1 MNYFLRIFSYIF
13 HPLFMPLLGAV
24 IYFEITPKFVPDSFL
39 YAKMTAIT
47 ILTVIVPVLFYF
59 MLRNLGRIDSIFIDN
74 VLQRRMPLLFQIIL
88 TGLVLI
94 IVVKGYEFPELY
106 YFFLGILGSAV
117 TAFVAAALKYK
128 MSLHM
133 IGITGVLFFVI
144 GLSIFYNSNLLT
156 VIALLCFAVGAVAS
170 SRLQEEAHSMPEL
183 CAGFLAGGLPQ
194 LAVLLFF
201 SL

>member
-13 HPLFMPLLGAV
+13 HPLFMPLLGTV

-39 YAKMTAIT
+39 YAKLMAIT

-59 MLRNLGRIDSIFIDN
+59 MLRNLGRIDNIFIDN
-74 VLQRRMPLLFQIIL
+74 VKQRRIPLLFQIIL

-106 YFFLGILGSAV
+106 YFFLGILSSAAI
-117 TAFVAAALKYK
+117 AFIAAALSYK

-144 GLSIFYNSNLLT
+144 GMSIFYNSNLLT

-170 SRLQEEAHSMPEL
+170 SRLQAKAHSLPEL

-194 LAVLLFF
+194 LAILLFF

>member
-13 HPLFMPLLGAV
+13 HPLFMPLLGTI
-24 IYFEITPKFVPDSFL
+24 IYFEITPKFIPDSFL
-39 YAKMTAIT
+39 FAKLMAIT
-47 ILTVIVPVLFYF
+47 ILTVVVPILFYF
-59 MLRNLGRIDSIFIDN
+59 MLRNLGRIDSIFIDD
-74 VLQRRMPLLFQIIL
+74 VQQRRVPLLFQIIL
-88 TGLVLI
+88 TGLVLS
-94 IVVKGYEFPELY
+94 IVIKGYEFPELY
-106 YFFLGILGSAV
+106 YFFLGILISAAI
-117 TAFVAAALKYK
+117 AFIAAALKYK

-144 GLSIFYNSNLLT
+144 RLSIFYNSNLLM

-170 SRLQEEAHSMPEL
+170 SRLQEKAHSMPEL
-183 CAGFLAGGLPQ
+183 CVGFLAGGLPQ

>member
-1 MNYFLRIFSYIF
+1 MNYFLRVFSYIF
-13 HPLFMPLLGAV
+13 HPLFMPLLGTV
-24 IYFEITPKFVPDSFL
+24 IYFEITPKFIPDSFL
-39 YAKMTAIT
+39 YAKLMAIT
-47 ILTVIVPVLFYF
+47 ILTVVVPILFYF
-59 MLRNLGRIDSIFIDN
+59 MLRNLGRIDNIFIDN
-74 VLQRRMPLLFQIIL
+74 VQQRRVPLLFQIVL

-106 YFFLGILGSAV
+106 YFFLGILSSAAI
-117 TAFVAAALKYK
+117 AFVAAALKYK

-170 SRLQEEAHSMPEL
+170 SRLQENAHSMTEL

-194 LAVLLFF
+194 LGILLFF
-201 SL
+201 SM